1 MRIGGEPKLD
11 GVRVELVA
19 TLDDVV
25 VASES
30 LKQEREGMG
39 VRGEATGEHRHVS
52 GHGGAWRAVI
62 GMSTYQ
68 AVPEKGV
75 RGGDYVEQ
83 EAGVGQVAAA
93 AGAAEGEQATLM
105 DGESGEAGADHEG
118 VDSLELLHGGAG
130 AEQREGWSRRG
141 RGRAWQRVYGCG
153 GCRTIW
159 LREIHID

>member
-19 TLDDVV
+19 ALDVV

-30 LKQEREGMG
+30 LDQEGEGMG
-39 VRGEATGEHRHVS
+39 VRGDASGKHLHVS

-62 GMSTYQ
+62 GMSPYL

-75 RGGDYVEQ
+75 RGGDCVEQ
-83 EAGVGQVAAA
+83 EAGGGQVAAA
-93 AGAAEGEQATLM
+93 AGAAEGEEATLM
-105 DGESGEAGADHEG
+105 DGESGEACADHEG

-130 AEQREGWSRRG
+130 VE
-141 RGRAWQRVYGCG
+141 
-153 GCRTIW
+153 
-159 LREIHID
+159 